1 MKRINC
7 ETEGLKYCNLLNYVI
22 CTHLYYPAA
31 SQVPTISLD
40 K

>member
-7 ETEGLKYCNLLNYVI
+7 ETESLKYYLLNYVI
-22 CTHLYYPAA
+22 CMHLYYPVA